1 MTLHHVFWLSRTPLG
16 FIFSLKKPRETL
28 QKNLKP
34 STQIFRVSCPTCPST
49 YLEEQQTYHTFWWSQ
64 HRQVEELSLLTVLK
78 EVTIQHIM
86 EIKYSSVRGPLATC
100 CSIEKQNDSSFIGK
114 SHFIEVPFLFLKD
127 QEERSTL
134 LNQSLFCTWPLL
146 KWCSTDS
153 HHILPEIFCCSMR

>member
-86 EIKYSSVRGPLATC
+86 EIKYSSVRLRG
-100 CSIEKQNDSSFIGK
+100 CSWEDDKRWRHRRGGKGLKLHPEDIIVQNT
-114 SHFIEVPFLFLKD
+114 
-127 QEERSTL
+127 RSLEL
-134 LNQSLFCTWPLL
+134 LPRENLSGSVLG
-146 KWCSTDS
+146 D
-153 HHILPEIFCCSMR
+153 E